1 MTEKTL
7 GCGGVG
13 SAKPIDIEKF
23 EQQTADALEHLRKKE
38 VLTGCT
44 SYVQRMLQV
53 GYVRAAAIMQ
63 CLEGDE
69 IISEPDET
77 GKRHWLT

>member
-1 MTEKTL
+1 MDD
-7 GCGGVG
+7 
-13 SAKPIDIEKF
+13 PEKF
-23 EQQTADALEHLRKKE
+23 EQQTAQALEHLQKKE

-53 GYVRAAAIMQ
+53 GYNRAAAIMERLQ
-63 CLEGDE
+63 GDD
-69 IISEPDET
+69 IISAPDAT